1 MRQRGGG
8 FIHAL
13 QRPQLPPAAAFVMR
27 GVEFAAA
34 GRVLLFGA
42 GLLLGY
48 TATERVTCFQN
59 GNSNAKSEVK
69 A

>member
-1 MRQRGGG
+1 
-8 FIHAL
+8 
-13 QRPQLPPAAAFVMR
+13 MR